1 MSDGMRTTPDD
12 TFTVNTRVQ
21 FPILVELA
29 LVLPWGITGAAQTLR
44 QRVVARRRTM
54 IIAVPR
60 LSDRWLV
67 QYNIEHGKH
76 CDQF

>member
-1 MSDGMRTTPDD
+1 MSDRFRAAPDEAFRTEA
-12 TFTVNTRVQ
+12 RVQ

-29 LVLPWGITGAAQTLR
+29 LALPWGMVGAAHTLR
-44 QRVVARRRTM
+44 QRVAARRRNL

-67 QYNIEHGKH
+67 QYNTDHGKH